1 MKRIILRLRIF
12 GLSFVIVTISIAL
25 LAYCWYSSAP
35 PARYIIT
42 AVIITDLILST
53 FLLIMSCRQY
63 LMLRR
68 ARLIL
73 ENQLLHIP
81 AAKASDDV
89 KGIDIYLS
97 CFGMLLGD
105 KVIPFDA
112 GKEKLRSM
120 YIDENSTTI
129 TYGGEKNKKTV
140 EFSKYM
146 LTDNELKDFT
156 KKLKFETGVT
166 ISHVK

>member
-89 KGIDIYLS
+89 I
-97 CFGMLLGD
+97 GMLLGD